1 MKKDQDPDAIIVG
14 DIHARDDQPPCRL
27 DNFWE
32 TQIWKF
38 KWLRNL
44 WDEYGRP
51 AVLQPG
57 DLFYRWK
64 SSPQVI
70 SAVMNYLPPMV
81 TIPGN
86 PGKHNYYSQEGFE
99 KDALHVIQSSSLD
112 WEVMAS
118 SDSMVIFG
126 DRFSI
131 HPGLW
136 GVTDPNERSGVELII
151 PNVLLTHKMI
161 LDGPEMFEGENG
173 NDFLKKHKG
182 FDLIVTGHNHKP
194 MEFGLDTRLLVNPG
208 SFTRQTAD
216 ETHRPRV
223 YLWWAEDN
231 SIMPVFVPTEE
242 DVITREH
249 IDQDKARDERIASF
263 VESLA
268 DSALDVSIDFLK
280 NIIGAL
286 ESNKIREMVKQRVM
300 EAVEDE

>member
-57 DLFYRWK
+57 DLFHRWK

-112 WEVMAS
+112 WEVMNSYECSFYDWFAVHS
-118 SDSMVIFG
+118 C
-126 DRFSI
+126 
-131 HPGLW
+131 LW
-136 GVTDPNERSGVELII
+136 GQSPRPLVKTDSKRK
-151 PNVLLTHKMI
+151 VLLTHKMI

-231 SIMPVFVPTEE
+231 GIMPVFVPTEE